1 MRDVL
6 CLCGLAVDL
15 LLQLEAVVRV
25 ALRLLRR
32 LVPAVLRHELAL
44 GFGHLPLEV
53 EHRHVI
59 RHGLSLVRHL
69 LLDAVLPFTLLST
82 SLVVRELP
90 VLLSLV
96 QMPSLL
102 LLLNRAFALVQLA
115 LALVAAL
122 LLVQDVA
129 NATVHAIVRLRARLV
144 DARLEIILRR
154 LVQHRVVLVAHAL
167 QLGAARI
174 LGFHGAA
181 LRVNLRLL
189 PVQDAL
195 RLRVVRLL
203 LPQLLRDG
211 LPHLALGDPV
221 EPPLLRGERVDAQ
234 ALLLGD
240 PLALR
245 LFKLQPPNLRARLG
259 VVVAVNLRDAV
270 PLHLELRLDVRLGLA
285 RFVLAV
291 LLPLVL
297 HRQDFLVRAFPVPRL
312 LVEALVAVRR
322 DLHGHGVVR
331 GDDGGLDVRHLPF
344 RGSELVQSL
353 ALGER
358 VPHLL

>member
-1 MRDVL
+1 M
-6 CLCGLAVDL
+6 
-15 LLQLEAVVRV
+15 
-25 ALRLLRR
+25 
-32 LVPAVLRHELAL
+32 
-44 GFGHLPLEV
+44 
-53 EHRHVI
+53 
-59 RHGLSLVRHL
+59 
-69 LLDAVLPFTLLST
+69 
-82 SLVVRELP
+82 
-90 VLLSLV
+90 
-96 QMPSLL
+96 
-102 LLLNRAFALVQLA
+102 NRAFALVQLA
-115 LALVAAL
+115 LTLVAAI

-129 NATVHAIVRLRARLV
+129 DATVHAVFRLRARVV

-154 LVQHRVVLVAHAL
+154 LVQHRVVLVADAL
-167 QLGAARI
+167 ELGAARVV
-174 LGFHGAA
+174 GFHGAA

-195 RLRVVRLL
+195 RLRVVRRL

-211 LPHLALGDPV
+211 LPHLALGDAVQPT
-221 EPPLLRGERVDAQ
+221 LLRGERVDAQ

-270 PLHLELRLDVRLGLA
+270 PLLLELRLDVRLGLA
-285 RFVLAV
+285 RLVLVV

-297 HRQDFLVRAFPVPRL
+297 HRQVLLVRAFPVPRL

-322 DLHGHGVVR
+322 DLDRHGLVR
-331 GDDGGLDVRHLPF
+331 GDDGGLDVRHLPL
-344 RGSELVQSL
+344 RRSELVQSL